1 MQLQVKLIL
10 GALLLS
16 IVPVGV
22 SSFFIGFN
30 ANNIGREGLETQA
43 KNQLVAIR
51 EIKKSQIEGYFH
63 TIRNQILTFS
73 NDRMVIEAMRDNKQA
88 FRSFR
93 SEVGTNGDLTTHAS
107 ASLSAY
113 YTTDFT
119 TEFKKRNAGVDPNA
133 ITYLQ
138 QLD

>member
-1 MQLQVKLIL
+1 MQLQIKLIL

-51 EIKKSQIEGYFH
+51 EIKKSQIEGYFQ

-73 NDRMVIEAMRDNKQA
+73 NDRMVIATGVA
-88 FRSFR
+88 
-93 SEVGTNGDLTTHAS
+93 
-107 ASLSAY
+107 
-113 YTTDFT
+113 
-119 TEFKKRNAGVDPNA
+119 RNVWAANRV
-133 ITYLQ
+133 
-138 QLD
+138 